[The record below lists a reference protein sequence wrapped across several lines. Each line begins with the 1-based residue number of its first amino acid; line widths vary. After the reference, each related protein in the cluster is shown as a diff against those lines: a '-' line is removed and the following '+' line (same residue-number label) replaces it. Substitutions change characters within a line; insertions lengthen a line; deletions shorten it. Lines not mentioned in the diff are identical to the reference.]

1 MRFEVDAWC
10 GGEVE
15 GASGFEG
22 AGGLEIGAVQRSGD
36 VLTDFMKLSLGE
48 GPSSKTPDYNQEV
61 ETGQEPEDMPRKQE
75 HLLVDESKGRKKPA
89 QYKPTRVIP
98 RGRLGPCSTLAEI
111 KTKKKKARLA
121 ETLPQLWFGRTP
133 LLLHAMHD
141 KGTFAKQAEKINARE
156 KFQGWRKQQQGGVAE
171 DGEVN

>member
-61 ETGQEPEDMPRKQE
+61 ETGQEPEDMLRKQE
-75 HLLVDESKGRKKPA
+75 HLLVDEPKGRETSA
-89 QYKPTRVIP
+89 V
-98 RGRLGPCSTLAEI
+98 
-111 KTKKKKARLA
+111 KAHSRHTARSPWALFYSGGDQN
-121 ETLPQLWFGRTP
+121 E
-133 LLLHAMHD
+133 
-141 KGTFAKQAEKINARE
+141 EKE
-156 KFQGWRKQQQGGVAE
+156 
-171 DGEVN
+171 GEACRNTATTVVWPDTASASCYA